1 MFVNNWWGC
10 NSLALIFFEKEGE
23 PVGGGVIVGYLE
35 EISEIMQWNKNAQI
49 TLHVFPT
56 MVFLYLMQFKI

>member
-23 PVGGGVIVGYLE
+23 PVVGGVIVGYLE

-49 TLHVFPT
+49 TLHIFPT